1 MESFPP
7 QEPFQAENI
16 QNECYNGESSPSGG
30 IDPEASGAIM
40 KTLKI
45 SILLLLGLLLSGCI
59 KAYVIG
65 HTDDWA
71 DYMFGES
78 DINPLAGGGV
88 ATIEFQRIRLKCT
101 GSFKDYYKPPF
112 GIVGGK
118 SRGELT
124 CDDGRTIQVESV
136 ALSMS
141 HGSGTGVD
149 SYGNKG
155 TFAFYTDPGAYEADL
170 AQTREEVSRRNLST
184 DHLSGAKPQALTPA
198 VPAVSASP
206 ASTSP
211 VATAAS
217 GKRLALI
224 IGNANYREAPL
235 KNPIND
241 ARALAA
247 KLRQLGFEVMLGENL
262 QQREMT
268 RLITSFGE
276 KLAGKSVGMF
286 YYAGHGMQVK
296 GRNYLLPVDAQIT
309 SEASARSE
317 SIDLEQVLEHLSNSG
332 TPFNLVI
339 LDACRNNPFERR
351 FRGSSGGLAQVD
363 APKGTLIAFAT
374 APGKVALDGEG
385 RNSTYTTA
393 LLKNLAEPG
402 ISVESM
408 FKRVRGEVAQV
419 TNDQQIPWESSSL
432 TGDFYFVA
440 MPASGREERKAG
452 ETELLFWQS
461 IKDSNDAADFSAYL
475 KKYPNGQFAD
485 IARNRLKKLGK

>member
-1 MESFPP
+1 MVRK
-7 QEPFQAENI
+7 
-16 QNECYNGESSPSGG
+16 
-30 IDPEASGAIM
+30 GAGRTM
-40 KTLKI
+40 KFLKI
-45 SILLLLGLLLSGCI
+45 LFSFLAALLLGGCI

-71 DYMFGES
+71 DYIVGES
-78 DINPLAGGGV
+78 QVDPLAGGGT
-88 ATIEFQRIRLKCT
+88 AEIEFQKIRVKCT
-101 GSFKDYYKPPF
+101 GSFKDYQKPAF
-112 GIVGGK
+112 GIVGSK

-124 CDDGRTIQVESV
+124 CDDGRKIQIDTV
-136 ALSMS
+136 ALSLS

-155 TFAFYTDPGAYEADL
+155 TFAFYTDIGTYETDL
-170 AQTREEVSRRNLST
+170 AKTREEVTKRGLAVE
-184 DHLSGAKPQALTPA
+184 HLKGEKEKSPDLVAKPTTDSAQA
-198 VPAVSASP
+198 VPGQISP
-206 ASTSP
+206 TKNTL
-211 VATAAS
+211 VD

-224 IGNANYREAPL
+224 IGNASYREAPL
-235 KNPIND
+235 RNPVND

-276 KLAGKSVGMF
+276 KLAGKGVGMF

-296 GRNYLLPVDAQIT
+296 GRNYLLPVDAQIS

-317 SIDLEQVLEHLSNSG
+317 SIDLEQVLDHLSNAGSS
-332 TPFNLVI
+332 FNLVI

-351 FRGSSGGLAQVD
+351 FRGSTGGLAQVD

-374 APGKVALDGEG
+374 APGKVAMDGEG
-385 RNSTYTTA
+385 KNSTYTTA
-393 LLKNLAEPG
+393 LLRTMAEPG
-402 ISVESM
+402 LSVESM
-408 FKRVRGEVAQV
+408 FKRVRGEVARV

-440 MPASGREERKAG
+440 SAQIRNEGKVG
-452 ETELLFWQS
+452 EAELLFWQS
-461 IKDSNDAADFSAYL
+461 IKDSSDAADFTAYL
-475 KKYPNGQFAD
+475 RKYPNGQFAD